1 MQTCKSNITSSPPL
15 KPVFHKERP
24 FVKSLMRME
33 NRFANIFV
41 RKWRDLKTFSWNFNF
56 NFAATTS
63 LSIPSLIK
71 TSLLNISLLLSFLL
85 RISTCEHGGF
95 SIHPSSSLPLL
106 FQGDSFNKI
115 LLQHLK
121 YQSCQS
127 RKEKSEFFLI
137 SCFDICIF
145 LEVNNLYLE
154 FYLFQSHPYLI

>member
-1 MQTCKSNITSSPPL
+1 
-15 KPVFHKERP
+15 
-24 FVKSLMRME
+24 MRIE

-41 RKWRDLKTFSWNFNF
+41 PKWKDLKTFSWNFNF
-56 NFAATTS
+56 NFAVTTS
-63 LSIPSLIK
+63 PPSVSHNNIHHSIQHFS
-71 TSLLNISLLLSFLL
+71 TSLLRICTIVTMLGLVVLKPPASL
-85 RISTCEHGGF
+85 I
-95 SIHPSSSLPLL
+95 

-154 FYLFQSHPYLI
+154 FYQFQSHPYLI